1 MDQRHEVRDRLHVFH
16 SKLAVPVE
24 QRIVPSFLD
33 FGVQRADAFPFLAE
47 FFQQRSQPWKK
58 ALRFRQ
64 CENTL
69 FVHKNLITLSLW
81 EVARCAS
88 LTGIRL
94 KKRRGCT
101 VSLYLDNSP

>member
-24 QRIVPSFLD
+24 RRIVPSFLD

-81 EVARCAS
+81 EGARSASPLAVAPAS
-88 LTGIRL
+88 P
-94 KKRRGCT
+94 RGRG
-101 VSLYLDNSP
+101 